1 MFCCLFQSFGS
12 PYWLAHIPHT
22 YLIGLDGLYL
32 AHSIL
37 LIGCLKVLA
46 FHKNPASGRTKHFVC
61 LNAQQAFPPI
71 WQAIHGHTTKSSF
84 GGTKTQNGVKSL
96 KANG

>member
-1 MFCCLFQSFGS
+1 M
-12 PYWLAHIPHT
+12 
-22 YLIGLDGLYL
+22 
-32 AHSIL
+32 
-37 LIGCLKVLA
+37 
-46 FHKNPASGRTKHFVC
+46 KHFVC

-71 WQAIHGHTTKSSF
+71 WQAIHGHTAKSTF

>member
-1 MFCCLFQSFGS
+1 MFFCLFQSFGS
-12 PYWLAHIPHT
+12 PYGFAQIPHMH
-22 YLIGLDGLYL
+22 LIGLDGLNL

-37 LIGCLKVLA
+37 LISCLKVLA
-46 FHKNPASGRTKHFVC
+46 FHKNLASGRTKHFIC
-61 LNAQQAFPPI
+61 LSAQRALPPI

-84 GGTKTQNGVKSL
+84 GGTETQNGVKSL